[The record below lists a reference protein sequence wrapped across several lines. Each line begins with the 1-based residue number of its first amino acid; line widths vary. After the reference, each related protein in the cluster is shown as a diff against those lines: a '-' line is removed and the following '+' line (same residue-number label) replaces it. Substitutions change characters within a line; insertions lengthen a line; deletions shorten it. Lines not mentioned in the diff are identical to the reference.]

1 MLARTLPGVVLVVN
15 ERPDGVTV
23 FGSGILVSEDRALT
37 NGHVIDNGDD
47 PAASSIS
54 VMLYDPNRP
63 SHGGL
68 AEEGG
73 LRRYLFENEKALI
86 PAAFERQDTRT
97 DLALIRIAADT
108 SRYPRLTWRDSS
120 ARIGERVY
128 AIGHPGQ
135 NPWSFTSG
143 LVANTHV
150 DAIQVDAAINEGHSG
165 GPLLDAQGQVLGLN
179 TLRAEGGMQS
189 IGYARPIALARGLLA
204 HQRTATTTID
214 LTSPEAAIN
223 NCIKAGQARASAWSE
238 CDDFPS
244 HKDLEALAVQR
255 AIAATGTPEIFPPP
269 TSVQSSHAF
278 DLERTHRMNRSVWA
292 AAPPNRLI
300 SQRML
305 ELRSRLTSRLTFAR
319 LGPALRKLSP
329 DARRALRDRIRRTDE
344 RSKLLES
351 ALRESARTRT
361 GLVTTADPSIA
372 TIDLETLRMGARI
385 KRMLRVDPSHAWAAI
400 EGLNRDG
407 SRYQLAQLWIE
418 RDGKWREK
426 RLPLATDLESLPPD
440 FPKTPFDPEQFLV
453 RETDNVLRGWLPIVT
468 AVVERGPRA
477 TVE

>member
-1 MLARTLPGVVLVVN
+1 MRRPLWFWACLLLTLGCSTNAPRSPTLRTARAEQPPGDASGMLARTLPGVVLVVN

-108 SRYPRLTWRDSS
+108 SRYPR
-120 ARIGERVY
+120 
-128 AIGHPGQ
+128 
-135 NPWSFTSG
+135 
-143 LVANTHV
+143 
-150 DAIQVDAAINEGHSG
+150 
-165 GPLLDAQGQVLGLN
+165 
-179 TLRAEGGMQS
+179 
-189 IGYARPIALARGLLA
+189 PIALARGLLA

-269 TSVQSSHAF
+269 PRCSPAT
-278 DLERTHRMNRSVWA
+278 RSTWN
-292 AAPPNRLI
+292 AP
-300 SQRML
+300 
-305 ELRSRLTSRLTFAR
+305 
-319 LGPALRKLSP
+319 
-329 DARRALRDRIRRTDE
+329 
-344 RSKLLES
+344 
-351 ALRESARTRT
+351 
-361 GLVTTADPSIA
+361 IA
-372 TIDLETLRMGARI
+372 
-385 KRMLRVDPSHAWAAI
+385 
-400 EGLNRDG
+400 
-407 SRYQLAQLWIE
+407 
-418 RDGKWREK
+418 
-426 RLPLATDLESLPPD
+426 
-440 FPKTPFDPEQFLV
+440 
-453 RETDNVLRGWLPIVT
+453 
-468 AVVERGPRA
+468 
-477 TVE
+477 

>member
-269 TSVQSSHAF
+269 HLGAVQP
-278 DLERTHRMNRSVWA
+278 RV
-292 AAPPNRLI
+292 
-300 SQRML
+300 
-305 ELRSRLTSRLTFAR
+305 R
-319 LGPALRKLSP
+319 LGTHPSHEPERMG
-329 DARRALRDRIRRTDE
+329 RRTPEPPD
-344 RSKLLES
+344 KP
-351 ALRESARTRT
+351 AHAR
-361 GLVTTADPSIA
+361 APIA
-372 TIDLETLRMGARI
+372 PD
-385 KRMLRVDPSHAWAAI
+385 VPSHVRSSGPGA
-400 EGLNRDG
+400 
-407 SRYQLAQLWIE
+407 
-418 RDGKWREK
+418 
-426 RLPLATDLESLPPD
+426 
-440 FPKTPFDPEQFLV
+440 PEAL
-453 RETDNVLRGWLPIVT
+453 TGC
-468 AVVERGPRA
+468 APRA
-477 TVE
+477 PRSNPSH